1 MWHILFHCV
10 FKCIATALNS
20 NYKRILWLFHSDSM
34 EHLEPSVKCLLMQQV
49 QEESH
54 KSPHVL
60 KSEKSGHICQSF
72 WFHPPEDKNS
82 RMHRSLEGSQVCVL
96 FERSMAE
103 PELATLMEL
112 SVKSTQC
119 PFSYDGLVQ
128 LPQATGHLICLP
140 FESSVYINWR
150 FKK

>member
-1 MWHILFHCV
+1 
-10 FKCIATALNS
+10 
-20 NYKRILWLFHSDSM
+20 M

-60 KSEKSGHICQSF
+60 KSEKSGRICQSF
-72 WFHPPEDKNS
+72 WFHPPENKNS
-82 RMHRSLEGSQVCVL
+82 WMHRRSLEGSQVCVL
-96 FERSMAE
+96 FERSMADRKI
-103 PELATLMEL
+103 ATSKEL

-128 LPQATGHLICLP
+128 LPQATGHLICFP
-140 FESSVYINWR
+140 FEPGVDIT
-150 FKK
+150 